1 MKTGSELCGTA
12 WHTRTVTGKK
22 RSATLKLTRDS
33 LLILFRIN
41 KNQSTESLGSRISR
55 MTPDFYWILHRSLLY
70 SNWLALYHWSQ
81 QNLCGFIVPNT
92 VTSKNCHVAPLAPW
106 SRPKMLTHTK
116 SAATGSSPACM
127 CSAEQSIRVISL
139 THGLR
144 HRFNMLS
151 RPKSWWQGPTSV
163 NGVGHSPKTRPQTL
177 TDGPGIGQNRQLAR
191 CVRAL
196 HFWHSLSLAAKAF
209 CQ

>member
-1 MKTGSELCGTA
+1 MN
-12 WHTRTVTGKK
+12 
-22 RSATLKLTRDS
+22 
-33 LLILFRIN
+33 RIN
-41 KNQSTESLGSRISR
+41 KNQSTESLESRISR
-55 MTPDFYWILHRSLLY
+55 ITLDFYRILHRSLLY
-70 SNWLALYHWSQ
+70 SNL
-81 QNLCGFIVPNT
+81 
-92 VTSKNCHVAPLAPW
+92 VTAEPLWIFCPQHRDIKELSCHLPSPW
-106 SRPKMLTHTK
+106 SRTKTLTHHK
-116 SAATGSSPACM
+116 ECSHRLLSCM
-127 CSAEQSIRVISL
+127 YVLSWTVISL

-177 TDGPGIGQNRQLAR
+177 TDGPDIGHNRQLAR

-196 HFWHSLSLAAKAF
+196 HFRHSLSSVAKAL